1 MLQSGSDEEA
11 VVERPLPSKMN
22 DDTILKQNKKS
33 WCKLIPIAK
42 VNYAKGNPQIK
53 GYSQIT
59 Y

>member
-33 WCKLIPIAK
+33 WCTLIPIAK

-53 GYSQIT
+53 GYPQIT